1 MAHDGS
7 SDDESTYL
15 DAQDITEE
23 DVMPPESKVQLEVE
37 LSPSSSPLKPGS
49 PSPSSRPKAV
59 SAAAAPISVQV
70 NGQDTNGSNETLR
83 AVWDDRRRTQSD
95 GNLRVEGSSSGTAIA
110 VNSTAPAGFLA
121 SPAQSESALMHKA
134 PPPPPISVR
143 PAVDT
148 KPNGFMAMGE
158 NFLTGMAD
166 FARIKSPRGNMQK
179 VHVVYPTPGPLFV
192 DLYSR
197 EDGTGARVK
206 GFRRKPDG
214 SMADTEASGRVYPGD
229 FLVSINAVDVTK
241 LVFGDIITA
250 AKEATFPLTLTFH
263 CYQVHKEEH
272 EKLIQQKPMSS
283 LERNTSSGPLPPASP
298 SSAGW
303 GARLS
308 QMTRSGSFD
317 QKLSGSGSDLTNGP
331 PKSPSS
337 PSTNSDTSGG
347 KFGFSLGKVGTD
359 GVKKNLFRMM
369 GNKPSRPEEDKNM
382 VKTWMN
388 DLALKPHNNSSG
400 GRHRKTQANTNA
412 AVLHSTPIVAV
423 TTGGRFVGV
432 LDEDVNEFALTWF
445 RKTPPEMDIQ
455 QIKGVKRCPYFPSVD
470 DVGAILSLQCESL
483 RFPQLK
489 RVAEMPTPLVLDP
502 AVGNTVDVFL
512 EAGAG
517 SFSATLASNEHDSFQ
532 VKISSEA
539 VTLVK
544 ISEEEGGVVVKAE
557 YTTFLQ
563 VLLDPADQLRFTL
576 KVQEFGGFLGNRDGD
591 TCDLKKRQQQLEKLS
606 CFFLVAQNR
615 QNRDILTLLIRNFR
629 ARVLTPEQ
637 EELARAD
644 EKNLFVDPAFVVAV
658 APPPPLTASKSVGS
672 SSGAISPASNSAAT
686 GESASSVGSPTSVS
700 TPHSG
705 ATSSPGVGKNRLAR
719 LQSEGSFGSA
729 SGARLSDLVGLEP
742 DDAGDPAKERGSDMT
757 TPAMTPPRSA
767 LTPSKN
773 GFTVNNSDGDNA
785 FAEGRLAAQ
794 DKEIAM
800 FREKLASV
808 SVLLK
813 TSEQENKQL
822 KSSLEVKD
830 NRIELQQMKIHQL
843 EKFHGQSDSQA
854 REIQALRAKLEDEE
868 RRHTLCKEEL
878 QQLTSAAAKRAS
890 EVQDQG
896 AQTEV
901 EFLGGEGLA
910 VTVNSGSGWERDA
923 WSGTVA
929 TVSASDLQQQI
940 KDQQTQ
946 IARLHD
952 DQVNL
957 IAERNMFRSKS
968 MELSRELRKLVGA
981 NNNQP
986 LDNLEMRLAE
996 RTSLQAEL
1004 ASVKADAKCK
1014 GDELAKLRSLL
1025 DSGGDKDK
1033 GTKRLAAQNAEL
1045 QRTIYQLQ
1053 DSLSESRD
1061 QVDAVKKINSALA
1074 SRLHRLQPETRGS
1087 ILEHPPISP
1096 SSNLPALS
1104 SDEEDDDDDDEEED
1118 EELKDGIAA
1127 FRRSLVG
1134 Q

>member
-7 SDDESTYL
+7 SDEESAFL
-15 DAQDITEE
+15 DAQDIAEE
-23 DVMPPESKVQLEVE
+23 DTMLPESKAQLEGE
-37 LSPSSSPLKPGS
+37 LSPSSSPMKPSTTS
-49 PSPSSRPKAV
+49 PSRPKSV
-59 SAAAAPISVQV
+59 SAAAVPISLSV
-70 NGQDTNGSNETLR
+70 NGQDTSDSNETLH
-83 AVWDDRRRTQSD
+83 AAWGARRRTQSD
-95 GNLRVEGSSSGTAIA
+95 SNLRAEGSSSDTSIS
-110 VNSTAPAGFLA
+110 VNSRAPASFLA
-121 SPAQSESALMHKA
+121 SPAHSESALMHRGVA
-134 PPPPPISVR
+134 PPPPPVLVR
-143 PAVDT
+143 PA
-148 KPNGFMAMGE
+148 NGFMAIGG
-158 NFLTGMAD
+158 NILAGMAD
-166 FARIKSPRGNMQK
+166 FAKSNSPRGNMQK

-197 EDGTGARVK
+197 DDGTGARVK

-229 FLVSINAVDVTK
+229 FLVSINGVDVTK
-241 LVFGDIITA
+241 MVFSDIITE
-250 AKEATFPLTLTFH
+250 AKQATFPLTLIFH
-263 CYQVHKEEH
+263 CYQVHREEH
-272 EKLIQQKPMSS
+272 EKLIQQNPM
-283 LERNTSSGPLPPASP
+283 ERNISSGPLPPVSP

-308 QMTRSGSFD
+308 QITRSGSFD
-317 QKLSGSGSDLTNGP
+317 QKTSGSGSDLTTVP
-331 PKSPSS
+331 PKSPAS
-337 PSTNSDTSGG
+337 PSTHSDTSGG

-369 GNKPSRPEEDKNM
+369 GNKPSRPEEDRNVVKN
-382 VKTWMN
+382 WMN

-400 GRHRKTQANTNA
+400 GRHRKTQANANA
-412 AVLHSTPIVAV
+412 PVLHSTPIMAV

-455 QIKGVKRCPYFPSVD
+455 QVKGVKRCPYFPSVD

-489 RVAEMPTPLVLDP
+489 RVVEMPTPLVLDP

-517 SFSATLASNEHDSFQ
+517 SFSATLATNEHDSFQ

-544 ISEEEGGVVVKAE
+544 ISEEEDEGGVVVKAE
-557 YTTFLQ
+557 YSTFLQ

-606 CFFLVAQNR
+606 CFFLIAQNR
-615 QNRDILTLLIRNFR
+615 QNRDILTLLIRKFR

-637 EELARAD
+637 EELARVD

-658 APPPPLTASKSVGS
+658 APPPLLTASKSVGS

-686 GESASSVGSPTSVS
+686 GESASSTGSPTSVS

-705 ATSSPGVGKNRLAR
+705 AASSPVVGKTRLAR
-719 LQSEGSFGSA
+719 LQSENSFGSV

-742 DDAGDPAKERGSDMT
+742 EDAGDSTKERVSDVAT
-757 TPAMTPPRSA
+757 STVTPPRSA
-767 LTPSKN
+767 INGSRN

-813 TSEQENKQL
+813 TAEQENKQL
-822 KSSLEVKD
+822 TASLEVKD
-830 NRIELQQMKIHQL
+830 NRIELQQMKIQQL

-868 RRHTLCKEEL
+868 RRHAQCREEL
-878 QQLTSAAAKRAS
+878 QLLTSAAAKRAS

-896 AQTEV
+896 VQTEV
-901 EFLGGEGLA
+901 KFLGGEGLA
-910 VTVNSGSGWERDA
+910 VNTTSGSGWERDA

-929 TVSASDLQQQI
+929 TVSAGDLQQQI

-946 IARLHD
+946 IARLQD

-968 MELSRELRKLVGA
+968 MELSRELRKLVEA
-981 NNNQP
+981 NNNEP
-986 LDNLEMRLAE
+986 LDNLEVRLAE
-996 RTSLQAEL
+996 RTNLLAEL

-1014 GDELAKLRSLL
+1014 ADELDELKTLL
-1025 DSGGDKDK
+1025 DSAGDKDK

-1074 SRLHRLQPETRGS
+1074 SRLHRLNPETRGS
-1087 ILEHPPISP
+1087 ILEHPPMSP

-1104 SDEEDDDDDDEEED
+1104 SDDEEEEDDDEEED

-1134 Q
+1134 K